1 MPKPEQLGVG
11 LRRWGGAQS
20 KGSAQQQLSGLQ
32 KPPALH
38 LCLHWGW
45 WSSQQPPPAL
55 RPQGAGP
62 PACPSLR
69 PATVRKEGVLWS
81 VCMAVWAPRGPPG
94 RLWGRT
100 SVRVAWDHHCGWEG
114 KDAGRAEAW
123 PCRSSGARR
132 PGEAIILGHLVSAAR
147 AGHCVTWRE
156 PHSGGRGGSEH
167 PQTGAA
173 WESPACPGAPQTQ
186 LPAAD
191 FFLPASCSGLGE
203 AVLPRCQPGAHPPP
217 LAPLHPQPHWEPDHR
232 IPTST
237 PQAEQPFQ
245 TASTPVTSTLTQLRL
260 PTQPVS
266 LAHAF
271 HSPPP
276 LPPDTLPA
284 LPLSHPYLS
293 ARVWGAFPGPGPQF
307 SILSLS
313 LALRLQR
320 A

>member
-100 SVRVAWDHHCGWEG
+100 SVREAWDHHCGWEG

-156 PHSGGRGGSEH
+156 PHSGGR
-167 PQTGAA
+167 
-173 WESPACPGAPQTQ
+173 
-186 LPAAD
+186 
-191 FFLPASCSGLGE
+191 
-203 AVLPRCQPGAHPPP
+203 VLPGSPRPVQVPLKLSFLQLTSSCLPPARVWVKLCFHGAS
-217 LAPLHPQPHWEPDHR
+217 LALTPLHLHL
-232 IPTST
+232 
-237 PQAEQPFQ
+237 
-245 TASTPVTSTLTQLRL
+245 STLS
-260 PTQPVS
+260 PTGN
-266 LAHAF
+266 LTTG
-271 HSPPP
+271 SPPP
-276 LPPDTLPA
+276 LPRQSNLSKQPLPQSP
-284 LPLSHPYLS
+284 PLSPSSGCPHNLYPLPTHS
-293 ARVWGAFPGPGPQF
+293 TRLHRCHLTPSLPFP
-307 SILSLS
+307 
-313 LALRLQR
+313 
-320 A
+320 